1 VKHKKRVL
9 VVAPHPDDET
19 LGVGGTIAKY
29 SAQGDEVF
37 VLMVSGHLPPIYSRK
52 AYEETVSEA
61 YSAFS
66 VLGVKKSEFLEIPAT
81 MIGDQPLH
89 EVNGRISKVVNDFN
103 PHIVLCPYPDR
114 HIDHRLV
121 FDSVMVA
128 TRPVGVGKDIKIVAA
143 YETLSETHWNAPHIE
158 PNFTPNWVV
167 DISDH
172 ISKKLNALECYK
184 SQISEFP
191 GPRSIEAVE
200 ALAKFRGTQAGFG
213 YGEGLHIVRM
223 IS

>member
-66 VLGVKKSEFLEIPAT
+66 VLGVEKSEFLEIPAT

-89 EVNGRISKVVNDFN
+89 EVNARISKVVNDFN

>member
-1 VKHKKRVL
+1 MKNKKRVL

-61 YSAFS
+61 YSAFR

-200 ALAKFRGTQAGFG
+200 SLAKFRGTQAGFS
-213 YGEGLHIVRM
+213 YGEGFHIVRM
-223 IS
+223 VT

>member
-1 VKHKKRVL
+1 MKNKKRVL

-37 VLMVSGHLPPIYSRK
+37 VLMVSGHLPPIYSHK

-128 TRPVGVGKDIKIVAA
+128 TRPVGVGKDIEIVAA

-213 YGEGLHIVRM
+213 FGEGLHIVRM
-223 IS
+223 IN